1 MTSRGGGATAV
12 VALVLQVV
20 GDVGEGARG
29 DAGARHES
37 HALVRLADRQ
47 LQRRLLGKTVR
58 LCNNKITQL

>member
-1 MTSRGGGATAV
+1 M